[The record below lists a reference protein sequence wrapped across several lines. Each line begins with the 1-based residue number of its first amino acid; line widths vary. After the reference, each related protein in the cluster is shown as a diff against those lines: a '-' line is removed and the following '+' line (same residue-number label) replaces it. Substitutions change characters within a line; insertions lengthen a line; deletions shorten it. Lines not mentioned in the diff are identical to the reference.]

1 MDQPRTDPKRPEGK
15 RAAVRRIEPAGPGA
29 EGLGFR
35 PLYRQV
41 RDVLVKRIVDNV
53 WQPGELLPS
62 EFEIAADLGVS
73 QGTIR
78 KALDELEAEKFIV
91 RRQGKGTYV
100 ARHDEARI
108 LFQFFKLV
116 PDSGTGEFPESEILG
131 VTVEAAGAK
140 GGAALGLP
148 ASARVVRIERLRSL
162 GGRVCIVERILLPRT
177 LFPGIEKRDLPN
189 NLYELYRSDFHV
201 TVVRASEKLKAV
213 AATRREA
220 KHLGVKLGAP
230 LLAVN
235 RTAFA
240 LDGRPIEWRVSL
252 CQTEKLHY
260 LSDLR

>member
-1 MDQPRTDPKRPEGK
+1 MDRPQIEPKRP
-15 RAAVRRIEPAGPGA
+15 ASDA
-29 EGLGFR
+29 LGFR

-78 KALDELEAEKFIV
+78 KALDELATEKFII

-116 PDSGTGEFPESEILG
+116 PDSGKSEFPESQILD
-131 VTVEAAGAK
+131 VAVKTADAAAA
-140 GGAALGLP
+140 AALHL
-148 ASARVVRIERLRSL
+148 AANARVVYIERVRSL
-162 GGRVCIVERILLPRT
+162 AGRVCIVERITLPRS

-189 NLYELYRSDFHV
+189 NLYELYRSDFQV

-213 AATRREA
+213 AASRRETR
-220 KHLGVKLGAP
+220 HLGVKAGAP
-230 LLAVN
+230 LLAID

-240 LDGRPIEWRVSL
+240 LDGRPVEWRMSL
-252 CQTEKLHY
+252 CQTDKMHY
-260 LSDLR
+260 LSNLR

>member
-1 MDQPRTDPKRPEGK
+1 MGRPQIAAKQPDSD
-15 RAAVRRIEPAGPGA
+15 A
-29 EGLGFR
+29 LGFR

-53 WQPGELLPS
+53 WQPGELLPN

-78 KALDELEAEKFIV
+78 KALNELETEKFII

-108 LFQFFKLV
+108 LFQFFKLI
-116 PDSGTGEFPESEILG
+116 PDSGQSEFPESQILD
-131 VTVEAAGAK
+131 VTLEAASVKAT
-140 GGAALGLP
+140 AALNL
-148 ASARVVRIERLRSL
+148 AANARVVHIERLRSL
-162 GGRVCIVERILLPRT
+162 AGKVCIVERITLPRA

-189 NLYELYRSDFHV
+189 NLYELYRSDFRV

-220 KHLGVKLGAP
+220 KHLGVKAGAP
-230 LLAVN
+230 LLAID

-240 LDGRPIEWRVSL
+240 LDGRPVEWRVSL
-252 CQTEKLHY
+252 CRTDKTHY
-260 LSDLR
+260 LSDLT